1 MTEKNRIVK
10 RDEVQVSHDI
20 VNLYLVVIVNE
31 ALDVLI
37 DQLKILR
44 AICLKENKTLLKR
57 YF

>member
-1 MTEKNRIVK
+1 MTENNRLVK

-20 VNLYLVVIVNE
+20 VNLYPAVLVNE

-44 AICLKENKTLLKR
+44 AICLKEN
-57 YF
+57 

>member
-1 MTEKNRIVK
+1 MTEKNRLVK

-20 VNLYLVVIVNE
+20 VNLYLSVLVNE

-44 AICLKENKTLLKR
+44 AICLKEN
-57 YF
+57 